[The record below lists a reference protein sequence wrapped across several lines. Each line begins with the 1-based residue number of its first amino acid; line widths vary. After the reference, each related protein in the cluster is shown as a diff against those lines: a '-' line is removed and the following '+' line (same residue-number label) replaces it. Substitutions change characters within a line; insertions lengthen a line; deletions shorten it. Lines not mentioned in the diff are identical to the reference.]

1 VFQTSQNYL
10 ACNLSMSQAAADKL
24 QKALDAMKSD
34 GTHAAI
40 LARYEAK
47 IKAK

>member
-1 VFQTSQNYL
+1 
-10 ACNLSMSQAAADKL
+10 MSQTTADKL
-24 QKALDAMKSD
+24 QKALDKMKSD

-47 IKAK
+47 IKAQ